1 MNKKMGIIGLIAIFL
16 LIAGQACPR
25 RTGEE
30 VVESRY
36 RIGNEGLIMDFMRN
50 MPPNKIYDLDELRVG
65 IELKNR
71 GAYPSSTDN
80 NNFIGKLYLRGFD
93 PSYIIFNEGSWQEVD
108 RNLFGKDQYNPEGG
122 YSMIDFT
129 SSVIQLPSGVEF
141 YRPTLLVTACYEY
154 QTIANPVVC
163 IDPNPYSA
171 EVREK
176 VCTVHDVSLTS
187 QGGPIAVTRVEE
199 AVMKDKIQF
208 KIHVQNVGGGLVV
221 DINELSDCPGNL
233 KEYVNMNK
241 VDFSADISG
250 ESLYDCRPGD
260 YQIDLYNN
268 QGFIIC
274 YATKPAAGDA
284 YETPL
289 KIQLDYGYMSSISK
303 QIEIIKTPE

>member
-1 MNKKMGIIGLIAIFL
+1 MDKKIGIIALITIFL

-25 RTGEE
+25 KAREE
-30 VVESRY
+30 VVESKY
-36 RIGNEGLIMDFMRN
+36 RVGNQGLVLSFMNN

-65 IELKNR
+65 IEIKNK
-71 GAYPSSTDN
+71 GAYPSSTEN
-80 NNFIGKLYLRGFD
+80 KNFIGKLYLRGFD
-93 PSYIIFNEGSWQEVD
+93 PNYIIFDEGDWQEID

-122 YSMIDFT
+122 YSVVDFT
-129 SSVIQLPSGVEF
+129 SSIIQLPEGVES
-141 YRPTLLVTACYEY
+141 YKPALLATACYEY
-154 QTIANPVVC
+154 QTIATPVVC

-187 QGGPIAVTRVEE
+187 QGGPVAVTRVEE

-208 KIHVQNVGGGLVV
+208 KIYVQNVGDGLVV
-221 DINELSDCPGNL
+221 DVDQLDACPGRLDYTNL
-233 KEYVNMNK
+233 NR
-241 VDFSADISG
+241 VDFSAEISG
-250 ESLYDCRPGD
+250 EPLYDCRPND

-268 QGFIIC
+268 RGFIIC
-274 YATKPAAGDA
+274 YASKPTTGDA